1 MATASEEIQIT
12 LPENKDRKPVAESGH
27 LELFQASPLRL
38 RLFTVDEYDR
48 MIAAGILSED
58 ERLELLEGVILT
70 MSPKGDPHSTAT
82 DRAAKC
88 FIKRLDERALVK
100 NQNPI
105 RLNAHSEPEPDL
117 VLAVPQEKEYSDRK
131 PNPEDIL
138 LILEVSDTTLRTD
151 RQKKG
156 QLYAAA
162 GIIQYLILNL
172 KSRELEDYRE
182 PGADGYRSKQTYGAE
197 QSFSLV
203 AFPDVT
209 IGVGELLPPE

>member
-1 MATASEEIQIT
+1 MATASEEIQVT
-12 LPENKDRKPVAESGH
+12 PPENEDRKSLSESRH
-27 LELFQASPLRL
+27 LEIFQSSPLNL
-38 RLFTVDEYDR
+38 RLFTANEYDR
-48 MIAAGILSED
+48 MVAAGIFSED
-58 ERLELLEGVILT
+58 ERVELIEGVVLT
-70 MSPKGDPHSTAT
+70 MSPKGDPHSAAT

-105 RLNAHSEPEPDL
+105 RLDAHSEPEPDL

-131 PNPEDIL
+131 PNPADIL

-151 RQKKG
+151 RQKKAH
-156 QLYAAA
+156 LYAAA
-162 GIIQYLILNL
+162 GIIQYLVLNL
-172 KSRELEDYRE
+172 KARELEDYRE
-182 PGADGYRSKQTYGAE
+182 PRPDGYRSKRSHGAE